1 MKKITKKFTKNEL
14 IVNTIIFICIIVC
27 DQVTKLLSVN
37 LYKIII
43 PKILDIKY
51 VENKGAAFSIFETK
65 KVLIISLTFIIALL
79 IYWRRTEN
87 KKIKNIALTLML
99 SGSIGNLIDRTFRGY
114 VIDFI
119 KITLIDNLPVFNIAD
134 ISIVIGFFML
144 VCYYSNCLIKNK
156 ES

>member
-1 MKKITKKFTKNEL
+1 MITFIKKEL
-14 IVNTIIFICIIVC
+14 FVNTIIFICIIVC
-27 DQVTKLLSVN
+27 DQVTKLLSIN

-65 KVLIISLTFIIALL
+65 TVLIISLTFIIALL
-79 IYWRRTEN
+79 IYWRRTKN
-87 KKIKNIALTLML
+87 KTIKNIALTLML
-99 SGSIGNLIDRTFRGY
+99 SGSIGNLIDRMFRGY

-134 ISIVIGFFML
+134 ISIAIGFFML

>member
-1 MKKITKKFTKNEL
+1 MKTFNKKEL

-27 DQVTKLLSVN
+27 DQVTKLLSIN

-65 KVLIISLTFIIALL
+65 TVLIISLIFIIALL
-79 IYWRRTEN
+79 IYWRRT
-87 KKIKNIALTLML
+87 KSKTIKNIALTLML
-99 SGSIGNLIDRTFRGY
+99 SGSIGNLIDRMFRGY

-134 ISIVIGFFML
+134 ISIAIGFFML

>member
-1 MKKITKKFTKNEL
+1 MKPFIKKEL
-14 IVNTIIFICIIVC
+14 IVNTIIFMCIIVC
-27 DQVTKLLSVN
+27 DQVTKLLSIN

-43 PKILDIKY
+43 PNILDIKY

-65 KVLIISLTFIIALL
+65 TVLIISLIFIIALL
-79 IYWRRTEN
+79 IYWRRT
-87 KKIKNIALTLML
+87 KSKTIKNIALTLML
-99 SGSIGNLIDRTFRGY
+99 SGSIGNLIDRMFRGY

-134 ISIVIGFFML
+134 ISIAIGFFML

>member
-1 MKKITKKFTKNEL
+1 MKPFIKKEL
-14 IVNTIIFICIIVC
+14 IVNTIIFMCIIVC
-27 DQVTKLLSVN
+27 DQVTKLLSIN

-43 PKILDIKY
+43 PNILDIKY

-65 KVLIISLTFIIALL
+65 TVLIISLIFIIALL
-79 IYWRRTEN
+79 IYWRRT
-87 KKIKNIALTLML
+87 KSKTIKNIALTLML
-99 SGSIGNLIDRTFRGY
+99 SGSIGNLIDRMFRGF

-119 KITLIDNLPVFNIAD
+119 KITLNDNLPVFNIAD
-134 ISIVIGFFML
+134 ISIAIGFFML